1 MKYYIAID
9 AGGNKT
15 DSVLFDATGNV
26 IAREFGRGANA
37 FDIGPTEAGARIC
50 AAVDSLKSRLPAGE
64 KLSAV
69 FGSISV
75 SYYYPEIQQRVARH
89 VGNARCHMD
98 SVVSSVMA
106 PVLGKEDGV
115 CLISGTGSY
124 CCVREKNKHRFYIG
138 SSGYML
144 DTGGSGY
151 VLGQQALIASQRE
164 HEGRGPKTLITE
176 LVEKEMGETVLEHL
190 PVIYMG
196 GRAYISSFAHVV
208 FNARAQG
215 DAVAQKIFD
224 DGVDYFAEALQTA
237 YRHLGEKPF
246 RCVLGG
252 GIFLHH
258 PEYGAAVRARAPQ
271 GCELIT
277 LETPAVYGGAL
288 EAIWLDG
295 EEAEPGFRTRFMETY
310 SRYPVQRA
318 AF

>member
-9 AGGNKT
+9 SGGNKT

-37 FDIGPTEAGARIC
+37 FDIGPNEAGERLC
-50 AAVDSLKSRLPAGE
+50 AAVDSLKAHLPAGE

-69 FGSISV
+69 FGSVSV
-75 SYYYPEIQQRVARH
+75 TYFYPEIEQRVARH
-89 VGNARCHMD
+89 TGGAPCHMD

-106 PVLGKEDGV
+106 AVLGKEDGV

-196 GRAYISSFAHVV
+196 GRAYISSFAHNV
-208 FNARAQG
+208 FRARLMG
-215 DAVAQKIFD
+215 DAVAEKIFN

-237 YRHLGEKPF
+237 YQHLGCKPF
-246 RCVLGG
+246 RGVLGG
-252 GIFLHH
+252 GIFMHH
-258 PEYGAAVRARAPQ
+258 PEYAAAVRARAPE

-277 LETPAVYGGAL
+277 LETPAVYGSAL
-288 EAIWLDG
+288 EAVWLGGNEVED
-295 EEAEPGFRTRFMETY
+295 GFRTRFLESY
-310 SRYPVQRA
+310 ARHPVQRA